1 MREPN
6 YFLYVVGREGEGD
19 HLTPG
24 NCGVGRTSI
33 GPGVHDAPYG
43 TMYIITAEDM
53 FKHSGQRRAGADT
66 IKRAILSFYGVKL
79 AS

>member
-6 YFLYVVGREGEGD
+6 YFLYVVGREGEGE

-33 GPGVHDAPYG
+33 GPGVRDAPFG
-43 TMYIITAEDM
+43 TMYIITAEEL
-53 FKHSGQRRAGADT
+53 FGISGQRHPHADT
-66 IKRAILSFYGVKL
+66 IKRTILGFYGV
-79 AS
+79 S